1 MAIES
6 DELIRQL
13 PASLALPYSLLN
25 YRNARLKTVMLFLIS
40 CAYQDGFG
48 LHIPDYLLPETEA
61 PSDLRPTSGNRLV
74 SRIQSICVISIC
86 RKGFYSSCCLSCR
99 ICVNCPLL
107 ASGVQELEL
116 SHQSDLH

>member
-25 YRNARLKTVMLFLIS
+25 YKNARLKTVMLCLIS
-40 CAYQDGFG
+40 CAYQDGFA

-61 PSDLRPTSGNRLV
+61 PMLAALTPPSERSYYTTSIVLKEREERDWKERE
-74 SRIQSICVISIC
+74 S
-86 RKGFYSSCCLSCR
+86 
-99 ICVNCPLL
+99 
-107 ASGVQELEL
+107 
-116 SHQSDLH
+116 